1 MNTPLR
7 LRRLSRLLWLAMLFL
22 AAIPAGCHRDYYR
35 RQADRD
41 ALDLIRERTNDARW
55 SLDNYRFEPDPQS
68 RMFDP
73 FNRDRPPMPP
83 DDPESHEYMHCV
95 DKKRGYRRWH
105 ANGDTQHV
113 ENPGWEQCLPLDE
126 EGVLVLDARG
136 ALRMALLHSREYQR
150 QLEELHLS
158 ALDVSFERFRFDAQF
173 FAGYGVS
180 HTTAGSLRTGTGA
193 ADRLLSLETQGVEMH
208 KLGAA
213 GSELVVGLANSLV
226 WQFSG
231 PDKLTANSVL
241 DFTLV
246 QPLLRYG
253 GRDRVLE
260 RLTLSERT
268 LLANVRQLQRYRQA
282 FYVDIMTGRDSSG
295 QGPSRRGGV
304 FGGAGLE
311 GFTGLGSGF
320 GRIATSGT
328 SAGGGTG
335 GTGAGQAGGF
345 LGLLQTQQEMRNLE
359 DNLDSLRSNYFRLL
373 VTLQE
378 LLTTIPED
386 SETVV
391 RQRLQVAQARQAM
404 LNAESRLINS
414 RTQLDSQLD
423 NFKIKLG
430 LPPSLCV
437 KIEDPMLEQVNLLD
451 PKIRPIQRQ
460 VTELQEEIGDQILR
474 ILPQNGGAGL
484 TWSADVAARLQRV
497 RRSLDKVES
506 LRRQLVVGDHAQ
518 IRRVRADGL
527 KLGAH
532 LAQRFEQAIAHGA
545 GAAESVTERTQWQR
559 DLVLLRQVVGRVERG
574 DEWLPEFQRYQELR
588 DAVADT
594 DRLKQSLQRGGE
606 IDIDWLR
613 TDTNPRTRALYERF
627 RDRLRAA
634 PRDPAAGAHDQLLAD
649 LETYVQPLRV
659 ELQQLVASG
668 PWFVPL
674 DAWRTPPDE
683 MEVALRDNRAV
694 EIRRLRRLFVQFL
707 ELLADVQTYFD
718 ALPSRMETYRQR
730 LDALAQDGPTLSPQ
744 QNIDRFRRDVS
755 PAIPQELVDLANR
768 VLEISLVQARDRAE
782 TVALVRVDLHPAA
795 ALDIAQANRLDWMN
809 NRAALVDSWR
819 LIQFNANALE
829 STLDLVFSGDLG
841 TRDNHPLK
849 FDGANGQLKMGVQ
862 FDSPLTRLAERNTY
876 RQALIEYQQAR
887 RNYYAYADQVSRG
900 LRDIVRTMQANQSNF
915 EIRREAVRAADL
927 QIELNEDIRRI
938 QEANRMPSG
947 ATAARDT
954 VSALSDLLTAQNDFL
969 SVWVTYEVLRRV
981 LDLDLGT
988 IQLDPDGFW
997 LDPGPL
1003 GPEQGYPG
1011 VGGASPC
1018 WPGPLVL
1025 PEAGYRARIS
1035 DTPDTAAEPPA
1046 RSEPPLDA
1054 PPPPPAPAVI
1064 RETSAAVEHK
1074 EPAGRS
1080 ERQPSRPL
1088 RIPNAIRET
1097 RAAVEHQAPSRAPET
1112 QPSRPLRIPAVHS
1125 PAVG

>member
-1 MNTPLR
+1 
-7 LRRLSRLLWLAMLFL
+7 
-22 AAIPAGCHRDYYR
+22 
-35 RQADRD
+35 
-41 ALDLIRERTNDARW
+41 
-55 SLDNYRFEPDPQS
+55 
-68 RMFDP
+68 
-73 FNRDRPPMPP
+73 
-83 DDPESHEYMHCV
+83 
-95 DKKRGYRRWH
+95 
-105 ANGDTQHV
+105 
-113 ENPGWEQCLPLDE
+113 
-126 EGVLVLDARG
+126 
-136 ALRMALLHSREYQR
+136 
-150 QLEELHLS
+150 
-158 ALDVSFERFRFDAQF
+158 
-173 FAGYGVS
+173 
-180 HTTAGSLRTGTGA
+180 
-193 ADRLLSLETQGVEMH
+193 
-208 KLGAA
+208 
-213 GSELVVGLANSLV
+213 
-226 WQFSG
+226 
-231 PDKLTANSVL
+231 
-241 DFTLV
+241 
-246 QPLLRYG
+246 
-253 GRDRVLE
+253 
-260 RLTLSERT
+260 
-268 LLANVRQLQRYRQA
+268 
-282 FYVDIMTGRDSSG
+282 
-295 QGPSRRGGV
+295 
-304 FGGAGLE
+304 
-311 GFTGLGSGF
+311 
-320 GRIATSGT
+320 
-328 SAGGGTG
+328 
-335 GTGAGQAGGF
+335 
-345 LGLLQTQQEMRNLE
+345 
-359 DNLDSLRSNYFRLL
+359 
-373 VTLQE
+373 
-378 LLTTIPED
+378 
-386 SETVV
+386 
-391 RQRLQVAQARQAM
+391 
-404 LNAESRLINS
+404 
-414 RTQLDSQLD
+414 
-423 NFKIKLG
+423 
-430 LPPSLCV
+430 
-437 KIEDPMLEQVNLLD
+437 
-451 PKIRPIQRQ
+451 
-460 VTELQEEIGDQILR
+460 
-474 ILPQNGGAGL
+474 
-484 TWSADVAARLQRV
+484 
-497 RRSLDKVES
+497 
-506 LRRQLVVGDHAQ
+506 
-518 IRRVRADGL
+518 
-527 KLGAH
+527 
-532 LAQRFEQAIAHGA
+532 
-545 GAAESVTERTQWQR
+545 
-559 DLVLLRQVVGRVERG
+559 
-574 DEWLPEFQRYQELR
+574 
-588 DAVADT
+588 
-594 DRLKQSLQRGGE
+594 
-606 IDIDWLR
+606 
-613 TDTNPRTRALYERF
+613 
-627 RDRLRAA
+627 
-634 PRDPAAGAHDQLLAD
+634 
-649 LETYVQPLRV
+649 
-659 ELQQLVASG
+659 
-668 PWFVPL
+668 
-674 DAWRTPPDE
+674 
-683 MEVALRDNRAV
+683 
-694 EIRRLRRLFVQFL
+694 
-707 ELLADVQTYFD
+707 
-718 ALPSRMETYRQR
+718 
-730 LDALAQDGPTLSPQ
+730 
-744 QNIDRFRRDVS
+744 
-755 PAIPQELVDLANR
+755 LANR